1 MERVIYHII
10 NIQNDCWII
19 KMISPQ
25 SFYIRVC
32 LKIAFRQ
39 LCVPLCRRFG
49 PNEGGIAGMN
59 FQTRPGV
66 PKSEYHSCLK
76 TSLIL
81 SSVQISRPLYH
92 LTWHVLHL
100 LPIHAFNP
108 CILQLKLTKLER

>member
-1 MERVIYHII
+1 M
-10 NIQNDCWII
+10 I

-59 FQTRPGV
+59 FQT
-66 PKSEYHSCLK
+66 
-76 TSLIL
+76 
-81 SSVQISRPLYH
+81 PLYY
-92 LTWHVLHL
+92 LTWHV

>member
-10 NIQNDCWII
+10 NIQNDCWMI

-32 LKIAFRQ
+32 LKIAFRP

-66 PKSEYHSCLK
+66 PKSEYHICLK

-81 SSVQISRPLYH
+81 SSVQISSPLYY
-92 LTWHVLHL
+92 LTWHV